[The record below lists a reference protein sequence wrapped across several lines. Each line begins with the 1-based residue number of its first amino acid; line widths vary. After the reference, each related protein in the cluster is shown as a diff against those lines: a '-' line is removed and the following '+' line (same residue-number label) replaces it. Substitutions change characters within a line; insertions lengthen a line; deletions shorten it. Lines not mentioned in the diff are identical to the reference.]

1 MKIAMET
8 VEVSDEQL
16 VRIANVQDGKV
27 SKRRATRNEAREFVW
42 AEGAD
47 WELALHDQYAELTGE
62 KADEDEDLL
71 GVEDDN
77 EDIDL
82 EDLL

>member
-1 MKIAMET
+1 VKIAMET

-62 KADEDEDLL
+62 KADEDEACAIFPLAMAA
-71 GVEDDN
+71 
-77 EDIDL
+77 L
-82 EDLL
+82 ESAPYS